1 MNKTI
6 FEEDTTGKEFD
17 KLKRVFMK
25 IFKEIQK
32 KEFIFTEGLQ
42 KRKNY
47 YIDMNYNGKV
57 KSVMII
63 EDKKI
68 EEYKNWWANNKNA
81 VGFSVLATNYG
92 EEEVRIGCF
101 GASHN
106 LLQKTLAN
114 STKRTLSYR
123 LAKRS
128 RK

>member
-1 MNKTI
+1 MNKTT
-6 FEEDTTGKEFD
+6 FGEAETGKEFE

-25 IFKEIQK
+25 MFKEIQN
-32 KEFIFTEGLQ
+32 KEFDFTLGLQ
-42 KRKNY
+42 KRKGY
-47 YIDMNYNGKV
+47 YIDMNYNSKV

-63 EDKKI
+63 EEEKI

-101 GASHN
+101 GLSHN
-106 LLQKTLAN
+106 LMQKALSK